1 MKRFSRTLEF
11 LKTTAIGGVLF
22 LMPIAGLLFVLG
34 YLYRLVLVV
43 YKAIESWLPIH
54 SAAGFAVLFLL
65 SLVIVVLGCFFVGLI
80 ASRSIAM
87 QSTIWIESNLLKVFP
102 KYAIYKDILTGTLG
116 GTNALPSLK
125 PIRVE
130 VGGVSR
136 LAFETSRR
144 PDGTVTVYF
153 PGAPDPW
160 AGFLGEVSADRISQE
175 SKPFSEAISHL
186 EQLGR
191 PPRKLL
197 KDPGEE
203 RVA

>member
-1 MKRFSRTLEF
+1 MKQFSRTLEF

-34 YLYRLVLVV
+34 YLYQVVLVV
-43 YKAIESWLPIH
+43 YKAIDSWLPIH
-54 SAAGFAVLFLL
+54 SATGIAILFLL
-65 SLVIVVLGCFFVGLI
+65 SLMIVVLGCFFVGLI
-80 ASRSIAM
+80 ASRSIAK
-87 QSTIWIESNLLKVFP
+87 QSALWIESNLLKVFP
-102 KYAIYKDILTGTLG
+102 KYSIYKDILTGTLG
-116 GTNALPSLK
+116 GSNAMPSLK

-144 PDGTVTVYF
+144 ADGVVTVYF

-160 AGFLGEVSADRISQE
+160 AGYLGEVSEDRISE
-175 SKPFSEAISHL
+175 ETMPFSEAIGHL

-191 PPRKLL
+191 PPK
-197 KDPGEE
+197 KPH
-203 RVA
+203 

>member
-11 LKTTAIGGVLF
+11 LKTTAIGGILF

-34 YLYRLVLVV
+34 YLYQVVLVV

-54 SAAGFAVLFLL
+54 SATGIAILFLL

-80 ASRSIAM
+80 ASRSIAK
-87 QSTIWIESNLLKVFP
+87 QSTLWIESNLLKIFP
-102 KYAIYKDILTGTLG
+102 KYSIYKDILTGTLG
-116 GTNALPSLK
+116 GSKALPSLK
-125 PIRVE
+125 PVRVE

-136 LAFETSRR
+136 LAFETGRR

-160 AGFLGEVSADRISQE
+160 AGFLGEVPADRISPE
-175 SKPFSEAISHL
+175 AMPFTEAVGHL

-191 PPRKLL
+191 PSKN
-197 KDPGEE
+197 
-203 RVA
+203 

>member
-1 MKRFSRTLEF
+1 MRFSRTLEF

-34 YLYRLVLVV
+34 YLYQAVLVV

-54 SAAGFAVLFLL
+54 SAAGIAILFVL
-65 SLVIVVLGCFFVGLI
+65 SLVIVVLGCFFVGLV
-80 ASRSIAM
+80 ASRSIAK
-87 QSTIWIESNLLKVFP
+87 QSTVWIESNLLKVFP

-116 GTNALPSLK
+116 GSNALPSLK
-125 PIRVE
+125 PVRVE

-136 LAFETSRR
+136 LAFETNRR

-160 AGFLGEVSADRISQE
+160 AGFLGEVPADRISPE
-175 SKPFSEAISHL
+175 VIPFSEAIGQL

-191 PPRKLL
+191 PPTKSL
-197 KDPGEE
+197 
-203 RVA
+203 

>member
-11 LKTTAIGGVLF
+11 LKTTAIGGILF
-22 LMPIAGLLFVLG
+22 LMPIAGLFFVLG
-34 YLYRLVLVV
+34 YLYRVVLVV

-54 SAAGFAVLFLL
+54 SATGFAILFLL

-80 ASRSIAM
+80 ASRSIAK
-87 QSTIWIESNLLKVFP
+87 QSTLWIESNLLKIFP
-102 KYAIYKDILTGTLG
+102 KYSIYKDILTGTLG
-116 GTNALPSLK
+116 GSNALPSLK
-125 PIRVE
+125 PVRVE

-136 LAFETSRR
+136 LAFETGRR

-160 AGFLGEVSADRISQE
+160 VGFLGEVPADRISPE
-175 SKPFSEAISHL
+175 AMPFTEAVGHL

-191 PPRKLL
+191 PSKN
-197 KDPGEE
+197 
-203 RVA
+203 